1 MLVLKNLSLNFGE
14 LNAIKDIDLTI
25 NTGEICSVLGPS
37 GSGKTS
43 MLNILAGNIKHYTG
57 EVTLNGHSI
66 DHRKERIGLV
76 SQDYG
81 LLAWR
86 NAYKNIILPL
96 KIKGLD
102 VEKYTDKIEQ
112 VMRKLEISEFKKRYP
127 ISLSGGQRQ
136 RLAIAAA
143 FVFEPDLLLMDEP
156 FSALDQ
162 ITKEEAQELF
172 FDIWNEHKPTTIFV
186 THSIEEA
193 VFMGQKIVIFS
204 KAPGSIIRTISN
216 PTFGKENVRVDSE
229 YLEICKEIREIIKNE
244 KSDINII

>member
-1 MLVLKNLSLNFGE
+1 
-14 LNAIKDIDLTI
+14 
-25 NTGEICSVLGPS
+25 
-37 GSGKTS
+37 
-43 MLNILAGNIKHYTG
+43 
-57 EVTLNGHSI
+57 
-66 DHRKERIGLV
+66 
-76 SQDYG
+76 
-81 LLAWR
+81 
-86 NAYKNIILPL
+86 
-96 KIKGLD
+96 
-102 VEKYTDKIEQ
+102 
-112 VMRKLEISEFKKRYP
+112 MRKLEISELKKRYP